1 MNYKYNIGDVLLI
14 KSNAY
19 QTPEKLFVCLST
31 QNVLANLRYV
41 ELDLYKQPQQRFRFS
56 KILNFSD
63 NELHKMFHIT
73 NISKRNTTSEI

>member
-1 MNYKYNIGDVLLI
+1 MNYKYNVGDVLLI
-14 KSNAY
+14 KSNVY
-19 QTPEKLFVCLST
+19 QIVAEKLFVCLST

-73 NISKRNTTSEI
+73 NISK